1 MDIITFFRHLF
12 SRAATTQKGGEM
24 TEKEKIRFIDYLRLR
39 TRLRDAS
46 DGGAMLMLDGRPGS
60 AETIASVC
68 VFNDTG
74 YYMNELR
81 RGADG
86 NPGVI
91 LVGLGHE
98 NG

>member
-1 MDIITFFRHLF
+1 
-12 SRAATTQKGGEM
+12 M

>member
-1 MDIITFFRHLF
+1 
-12 SRAATTQKGGEM
+12 M
-24 TEKEKIRFIDYLRLR
+24 TEREKIRFIDYLRLR
-39 TRLRDAS
+39 TRLKDAS

-74 YYMNELR
+74 YYMNELKH
-81 RGADG
+81 GSDG

-98 NG
+98 ND